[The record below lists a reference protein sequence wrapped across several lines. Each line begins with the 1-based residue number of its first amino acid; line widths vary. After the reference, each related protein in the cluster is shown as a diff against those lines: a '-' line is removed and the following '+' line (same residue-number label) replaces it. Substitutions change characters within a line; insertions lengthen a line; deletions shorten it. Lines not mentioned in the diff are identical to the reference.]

1 MSVSRRTF
9 CFQSASTLGAL
20 AWGLG
25 AHAKDDDK
33 GKDNKGKGKKD
44 KGGDYKLEVR
54 GFFNGGGI
62 AKVTATSIS
71 LTANV
76 LDEAGRRT
84 PIDLPSTKL
93 VKDRFTGQGTAG
105 NQKITISGRVDP
117 PAGAVKVCR
126 ITATYATASNRY
138 GRISGEPK

>member
-1 MSVSRRTF
+1 VSLSRRTF

-33 GKDNKGKGKKD
+33 DNKGKAKGKNKT
-44 KGGDYKLEVR
+44 GGYKLEVR

-62 AKVTATSIS
+62 ATVTGSTIAI
-71 LTANV
+71 TANV

-84 PIDLPSTKL
+84 PIEFPPTKL

-105 NQKITISGRVDP
+105 NQKITISGRIDP
-117 PAGAVKVCR
+117 PAGAVKVAR
-126 ITATYATASNRY
+126 VTATYATASKRY
-138 GRISGEPK
+138 GRISGELK